1 MFHKLE
7 ERTALADRSGQPG
20 TKWFGKTVMRFAA
33 KTINALDGWRVW
45 NLEMT
50 DSYMYA
56 ALVLHKAGKKVDE
69 QGLTSVVKAA
79 GVEVDTVKVKAL
91 ASALSEINIDEAL
104 KNAATMAVA
113 AAPAAAAPAA
123 AKAEEKPK
131 EEEKK
136 EEEALAGLAS
146 LFG

>member
-1 MFHKLE
+1 MASLNF
-7 ERTALADRSGQPG
+7 
-20 TKWFGKTVMRFAA
+20 
-33 KTINALDGWRVW
+33 
-45 NLEMT
+45 EMT

-79 GVEVDTVKVKAL
+79 GVDVDTVKVKAL

-104 KNAATMAVA
+104 KNAATMAMA

-123 AKAEEKPK
+123 GKAEEKPK
-131 EEEKK
+131 VEEKK
-136 EEEALAGLAS
+136 EEEALAGLA
-146 LFG
+146 

>member
-1 MFHKLE
+1 
-7 ERTALADRSGQPG
+7 
-20 TKWFGKTVMRFAA
+20 
-33 KTINALDGWRVW
+33 
-45 NLEMT
+45 MT

-56 ALVLHKAGKKVDE
+56 ALMLHKAGKPINE
-69 QGLTSVVKAA
+69 ENLSNVVKAA

-91 ASALSEINIDEAL
+91 ASALSEVNVDEAL
-104 KNAATMAVA
+104 KSASTMAVA
-113 AAPAAAAPAA
+113 AAPAAAAPAGGEK
-123 AKAEEKPK
+123 KAEEKPK

>member
-1 MFHKLE
+1 
-7 ERTALADRSGQPG
+7 
-20 TKWFGKTVMRFAA
+20 
-33 KTINALDGWRVW
+33 
-45 NLEMT
+45 MT

-56 ALVLHKAGKKVDE
+56 ALMLHKAGKKVDE
-69 QGLTSVVKAA
+69 AGLTSVVKAA
-79 GVEVDTVKVKAL
+79 GLDVDQVKVKAL

-104 KNAATMAVA
+104 KNAAAMAM
-113 AAPAAAAPAA
+113 AAPAAAAPAGA

-131 EEEKK
+131 AEEKK

>member
-1 MFHKLE
+1 
-7 ERTALADRSGQPG
+7 
-20 TKWFGKTVMRFAA
+20 
-33 KTINALDGWRVW
+33 
-45 NLEMT
+45 MT

-56 ALVLHKAGKKVDE
+56 ALLLHKVGKPINE
-69 QGLTSVVKAA
+69 ENLTNVVKAA
-79 GVEVDTVKVKAL
+79 GVDPEQVKVKAL
-91 ASALSEINIDEAL
+91 ASALSEVNIDEAL
-104 KNAATMAVA
+104 KSAATMAVA
-113 AAPAAAAPAA
+113 QAPAAAAAQTGPA

>member
-1 MFHKLE
+1 
-7 ERTALADRSGQPG
+7 
-20 TKWFGKTVMRFAA
+20 
-33 KTINALDGWRVW
+33 
-45 NLEMT
+45 MT

-56 ALVLHKAGKKVDE
+56 ALLLHKAGKPVNEDSLA
-69 QGLTSVVKAA
+69 GVVKAA
-79 GVEVDTVKVKAL
+79 GVEVDQVKVKAL

-104 KNAATMAVA
+104 KNASAMAM
-113 AAPAAAAPAA
+113 AAPAAAAPAAA

>member
-1 MFHKLE
+1 
-7 ERTALADRSGQPG
+7 
-20 TKWFGKTVMRFAA
+20 
-33 KTINALDGWRVW
+33 
-45 NLEMT
+45 
-50 DSYMYA
+50 MYA

-69 QGLTSVVKAA
+69 AGLTSVVKAA
-79 GVEVDTVKVKAL
+79 GVDVDQVKVKAL

-123 AKAEEKPK
+123 KAEEKPK
-131 EEEKK
+131 VEEKK

>member
-1 MFHKLE
+1 
-7 ERTALADRSGQPG
+7 
-20 TKWFGKTVMRFAA
+20 
-33 KTINALDGWRVW
+33 
-45 NLEMT
+45 MT

-79 GVEVDTVKVKAL
+79 GVDVDTVKVKAL

-104 KNAATMAVA
+104 KNAASMAVA

-123 AKAEEKPK
+123 GKAEEKPK
-131 EEEKK
+131 VEEKK

>member
-1 MFHKLE
+1 MASF
-7 ERTALADRSGQPG
+7 D
-20 TKWFGKTVMRFAA
+20 F
-33 KTINALDGWRVW
+33 
-45 NLEMT
+45 EMT

-56 ALVLHKAGKKVDE
+56 ALVLHKAGKKIDE

-79 GVEVDTVKVKAL
+79 GVDVDQVKVKAL

-104 KNAATMAVA
+104 KNAATMAMA
-113 AAPAAAAPAA
+113 AAPAAAGPAGA

-131 EEEKK
+131 AEEKK

>member
-1 MFHKLE
+1 MGHRGGF
-7 ERTALADRSGQPG
+7 RSKNYKSGR
-20 TKWFGKTVMRFAA
+20 WMASSNF
-33 KTINALDGWRVW
+33 
-45 NLEMT
+45 EMT

-79 GVEVDTVKVKAL
+79 GVDVDTVKVKAL

-104 KNAATMAVA
+104 KNAASMAVA

-123 AKAEEKPK
+123 GKAEEKPK
-131 EEEKK
+131 VEEKK

>member
-1 MFHKLE
+1 
-7 ERTALADRSGQPG
+7 
-20 TKWFGKTVMRFAA
+20 
-33 KTINALDGWRVW
+33 
-45 NLEMT
+45 MT

-56 ALVLHKAGKKVDE
+56 ALLLHKAGKPVNEDT
-69 QGLTSVVKAA
+69 LTGVVKAA
-79 GVEVDTVKVKAL
+79 GVEVDQVKVKAL

-104 KNAATMAVA
+104 KNASAMAV
-113 AAPAAAAPAA
+113 AAPAAAAAPAAGA

>member
-1 MFHKLE
+1 
-7 ERTALADRSGQPG
+7 
-20 TKWFGKTVMRFAA
+20 
-33 KTINALDGWRVW
+33 
-45 NLEMT
+45 MT

-56 ALVLHKAGKKVDE
+56 ALLLHKAGKPINE
-69 QGLTSVVKAA
+69 ENLTGVVKAA
-79 GVEVDTVKVKAL
+79 GVDVDEVKVKAL
-91 ASALSEINIDEAL
+91 ASALGEINVDEAL
-104 KNAATMAVA
+104 KNASAMAVA
-113 AAPAAAAPAA
+113 APAATSAATPAAGA

>member
-1 MFHKLE
+1 
-7 ERTALADRSGQPG
+7 
-20 TKWFGKTVMRFAA
+20 
-33 KTINALDGWRVW
+33 
-45 NLEMT
+45 MT

-56 ALVLHKAGKKVDE
+56 ALVLHKAGKKIDE

-79 GVEVDTVKVKAL
+79 GVDVDTVKVKAL

-104 KNAATMAVA
+104 KNAATMSMA

-123 AKAEEKPK
+123 KAEEKPK
-131 EEEKK
+131 VEEKK

>member
-1 MFHKLE
+1 
-7 ERTALADRSGQPG
+7 
-20 TKWFGKTVMRFAA
+20 
-33 KTINALDGWRVW
+33 
-45 NLEMT
+45 MT

-56 ALVLHKAGKKVDE
+56 ALVLHKAGKKIDE

-79 GVEVDTVKVKAL
+79 GVDVDQVKVKAL

-104 KNAATMAVA
+104 KNAATMAMA
-113 AAPAAAAPAA
+113 SAPAAAAPGA

-131 EEEKK
+131 AEEKK

>member
-1 MFHKLE
+1 
-7 ERTALADRSGQPG
+7 
-20 TKWFGKTVMRFAA
+20 
-33 KTINALDGWRVW
+33 
-45 NLEMT
+45 MT

-56 ALVLHKAGKKVDE
+56 ALALHKAGKKVDE
-69 QGLTSVVKAA
+69 AGLTSVVKAA

-104 KNAATMAVA
+104 KAAATMAVA
-113 AAPAAAAPAA
+113 AAPAAAAGPAA

-131 EEEKK
+131 ADEKK
-136 EEEALAGLAS
+136 EEEAIAGLAS

>member
-1 MFHKLE
+1 
-7 ERTALADRSGQPG
+7 
-20 TKWFGKTVMRFAA
+20 
-33 KTINALDGWRVW
+33 
-45 NLEMT
+45 MT

-56 ALVLHKAGKKVDE
+56 ALLLHKAGKPVNEDN
-69 QGLTSVVKAA
+69 LTGVVKAA
-79 GVEVDTVKVKAL
+79 GVDVDQVKVKAL
-91 ASALSEINIDEAL
+91 ASALSEVNIDDVL
-104 KNAATMAVA
+104 KNASAMAV
-113 AAPAAAAPAA
+113 AAPAAAAPAAGA